1 MYPKNATLHSCAAF
15 EVKPF
20 LVLPMCSLRFV
31 SPLRA
36 RFFESALLAVLWI
49 LSSTN
54 LQAQIPSF
62 PGAVGY
68 GATTTGGWSLTGTNH
83 TGGNLYHVT
92 NLNDSGAG
100 SFRTGVA
107 TGGNI
112 VVFDV
117 GGSIQSLSPVSVASN
132 VSIEGQTAPGGIQ
145 IFGAETSFYGSSNVI
160 CRYVH
165 FRDGTLDPN
174 YPGSN
179 ATNSHTNAVNLG
191 DTHNIIL
198 DHCCFEFAAYNNIDS
213 AGAVDVTMQNCLFAD
228 PIREQQFNLHFETG
242 PVTMIDNLWANS
254 HGRNPL
260 GKGDMQYVNNVVYN
274 YQYAMTTG
282 NSSGDFHWDV
292 VNNYFISGPSTTD
305 ANDCYYQV
313 DSNQSAYAIGNY
325 LDGNNNGQLD
335 GNPANTVNNATV
347 LPNYWFPNA
356 SETIATTSL
365 PTVSAAAAVYDD
377 ISNAGPVPH
386 DQVDEQVVG
395 NVLSF
400 GTQGMLWGNQTSTGL
415 GNDGY
420 GVITSGTALP
430 DSDAS
435 GMPDD
440 WKTAVGISMT
450 NPAAGEVTSPTGYTY
465 LENYLAWKA
474 LPNAWVPKNTAAQ
487 PTSVTINLSQY
498 ADGFG
503 TGATYAVS
511 NPVKGTVMQ
520 SPTQPYMVTF
530 VPASGTSGLGGFNWT
545 VSNSTT
551 AMSSTCG
558 VLVSQSGPAQSVIWK
573 GDGVNNYWDTSNPN
587 WTLATT
593 GSSTAFGSGDPVTF
607 TDTGLVTPAINI
619 DTAVSPGS
627 MTFDNL
633 TKNYVLSGTGAVGGA
648 GTLVV
653 EGGGE
658 GGGGVTLEDSGP
670 NTFSGGSILD
680 SGTLTINN
688 YSALGSGPL
697 TLNGGTLEMSG
708 GLTITNPTNVNSAS
722 TIGIQGAT
730 TYLNGTFSG
739 AGPLTINIGTNGL
752 VCTFEQSWTGF
763 TGTLNI
769 GGTANLRL
777 EGGYG
782 FPNAIVNINGA
793 SNLYATYGSGTVSY
807 NIGALNGGST
817 AAIQGNNSGGTG
829 GTTTTYVIGALN
841 IPSVFAGP
849 ISNSTSLTAITG
861 TGASMLT
868 LSGTSTYTGPTSIYD
883 TLLLTGSLGYT
894 PVTIY
899 SGGTLIADAVVS
911 GTVTLDQGSALYL
924 GNSTTSSVTGTLYTG
939 GIDVNGGAGA
949 TLYYGLS
956 SSPSASSSND
966 TIIVTST
973 SAGALNLAGTVNFN
987 ISLTNGVLGAGNY
1000 PLITGGGLNV
1010 AGLTM
1015 NLLMPI
1021 PAGGVTRQT
1030 FTLGR
1035 PASGTNPGFVQLT
1048 VGGSAGSL
1056 VWTGT
1061 NGATWD
1067 LNTTAD
1073 WSGASP
1079 ATFYD
1084 LDSVTFNDTDTN
1096 GSVSLSGTLDPNV
1109 IYVNNNLTN
1118 YTFGG
1123 AGTIAGSTELIK
1135 SGTASLTVNNPAGNS
1150 FTGPIY
1156 LNAGTLYAVSGLGSG
1171 IIYLDGGTLSLNNG
1185 DFLGNPVVVET
1196 TSTIYSVNG
1205 SNWVANNP
1213 GATLSSTGP
1222 VTLYIGVANGS
1233 AFTVAGNM
1241 DQFQGTFEM
1250 GLSAGLVRLNGD
1262 GSSQAVFDIGAS
1274 SGTLGNRNGGITVN
1288 FGGLEG
1294 GPNTTLEGRQSG
1306 SGATTSTYVVGAL
1319 NENQTFAG
1327 TITNDGDEGGLNLTK
1342 VGTGNWTLSG
1352 TSNFAGDITIVA
1364 GTLTISGSDNN
1375 GGLDFVTDPGAT
1387 FALAGGAINTETVQV
1402 ASGASFTGYGTIDAA
1417 IVNQGTATVTGP
1429 LTINGNFENDGA
1441 LTVTGSGNLVVN
1453 LPTDGSGSFINNG
1466 LLDIMDSP
1474 ETVLPAGYVNNGTI
1488 LNSSLV
1494 KVEQV
1499 SKSGNNFSASIQS
1512 YSGHTYQLQKSP
1524 DLATWQ
1530 NIGAPQSGITG
1541 SVLVLSD
1548 SNASARCN
1556 FYQIALGP

>member
-1 MYPKNATLHSCAAF
+1 MRPTRRQTFFGPYD
-15 EVKPF
+15 
-20 LVLPMCSLRFV
+20 VLSAIFIPICLRFV
-31 SPLRA
+31 
-36 RFFESALLAVLWI
+36 ESAILAVLWV

-54 LQAQIPSF
+54 LQAQIASF

-68 GATTTGGWSLTGTNH
+68 GAATTGGWSLTGTNH
-83 TGGNLYHVT
+83 TGGNVYHVT

-100 SFRTGVA
+100 SFRSGVA

-145 IFGAETSFYGSSNVI
+145 VFGAETSFYGSSNVI
-160 CRYVH
+160 CRYIY

-198 DHCCFEFAAYNNIDS
+198 DHCSFEFAAYNNIDS

-260 GKGDMQYVNNVVYN
+260 GKGDMQFVNNVVYN

-292 VNNYFISGPSTTD
+292 VNNYFISGPSTTN

-325 LDGNNNGQLD
+325 LDGNNNGQLN

-347 LPNYWFPNA
+347 LTNYWFPNA
-356 SETIATTSL
+356 NETIATTSL
-365 PTVSAAAAVYDD
+365 PTVSAAAAVYND

-395 NVLSF
+395 NVLSL

-420 GVITSGTALP
+420 GIITSGTALP
-430 DSDAS
+430 DSDSS

-440 WKTAVGISMT
+440 WKAAVGISMT

-474 LPNAWVPKNTAAQ
+474 QPNAWVQKNTAAQ

-503 TGATYAVS
+503 TSATYAVS
-511 NPVKGTVMQ
+511 NPIKGTVTQ
-520 SPTQPYMVTF
+520 SPSQPYMVTF
-530 VPASGTSGLGGFNWT
+530 TPTSGTSGLGGFNWT
-545 VSNSTT
+545 VSNSIT
-551 AMSSTCG
+551 AMTSTCG
-558 VLVSQSGPAQSVIWK
+558 VLISQSGPAQSVIWK
-573 GDGVNNYWDTSNPN
+573 GDGVSNYWDTGSSD

-593 GSSTAFGSGDPVTF
+593 GSSTAFGNGDPVTF
-607 TDTGLVTPAINI
+607 NDIGSVTPSINI
-619 DTAVSPGS
+619 DAVISPGS
-627 MTFDNL
+627 ITFDNFAN
-633 TKNYVLSGTGAVGGA
+633 NYVLSGTGAMGGT

-653 EGGGE
+653 EGGGT
-658 GGGGVTLEDSGP
+658 VTLEDSGP
-670 NTFSGGSILD
+670 NTFTGGSILN

-688 YSALGSGPL
+688 SAALGSGPL
-697 TLNGGTLEMSG
+697 TLNGGSLEMSG

-722 TIGIQGAT
+722 TIEIQGGT

-739 AGPLTINIGTNGL
+739 AGPLMINVGTNGL
-752 VCTFEQSWTGF
+752 VCTFGQSWTGF

-769 GGTANLRL
+769 GGTANLRI

-782 FPNAIVNINGA
+782 FPNAIVNINGS
-793 SNLYATYGSGTVSY
+793 SNLYTNYGYGVVTY

-817 AAIQGNNSGGTG
+817 AAIQGNDAGGSG
-829 GTTTTYVIGALN
+829 GTTTTYAIGALN

-861 TGASMLT
+861 TGTSMLT
-868 LSGTSTYTGPTSIYD
+868 LSGSSTYTGPTSIYD

-899 SGGTLIADAVVS
+899 SGGILIANAVVS
-911 GTVTLDQGSALYL
+911 GTVTLDQGSAFYL
-924 GNSTTSSVTGTLYTG
+924 RNSINSSIVGTLYTG
-939 GIDVNGGAGA
+939 GIDVNGGTGA
-949 TLYYGLS
+949 ALYYGLS

-966 TIIVTST
+966 TIVVTST
-973 SAGALNLAGTVNFN
+973 GASALSLAGTVNFN
-987 ISLTNGVLGAGNY
+987 ISLINGTLGAGNY

-1015 NLLMPI
+1015 NLQMPI
-1021 PAGGVTRQT
+1021 PAGGVTRQS

-1035 PASGTNPGFVQLT
+1035 PASGANPGFVQLT
-1048 VGGSAGSL
+1048 VAGSAGSL
-1056 VWTGT
+1056 TWTGT
-1061 NGATWD
+1061 NGAAWD

-1084 LDSVTFNDTDTN
+1084 LDSVTFNDMDAK
-1096 GSVSLSGTLDPNV
+1096 GSVSLSSTLDPNV

-1118 YTFGG
+1118 YTFSGTG
-1123 AGTIAGSTELIK
+1123 AIAGNTELIK
-1135 SGTASLTVNNPAGNS
+1135 SGTASLTVNNSTGNT

-1156 LNAGTLYAVSGLGSG
+1156 LNAGTLYAFSELGSG
-1171 IIYLDGGTLSLNNG
+1171 TIYLDGGTLSLNNG
-1185 DFLGNPVVVET
+1185 DFLGNSVVVQT

-1205 SNWVANNP
+1205 SNWVANNA

-1294 GPNTTLEGRQSG
+1294 GPNTTLEGRQGG
-1306 SGATTSTYVVGAL
+1306 SGPTTSTYVVGAL
-1319 NENQTFAG
+1319 NQNQTFAG

-1352 TSNFAGDITIVA
+1352 TSNFTGDITIVA
-1364 GTLTISGSDNN
+1364 GTLTISGSENN
-1375 GGLDFVTDPGAT
+1375 GGLDFVTAAGAT
-1387 FALAGGAINTETVQV
+1387 FALGGGAINTETVQV
-1402 ASGASFTGYGTIDAA
+1402 SSGASFTGYGTIDAA
-1417 IVNQGTATVTGP
+1417 IVNQGVATVTGP
-1429 LTINGNFENDGA
+1429 LTINGNFENDGS
-1441 LTVTGSGNLVVN
+1441 LIVTGSGSLVVN
-1453 LPTDGSGSFINNG
+1453 LPTDGSGSFVNNG

-1474 ETVLPAGYVNNGTI
+1474 QTVLPAGYENNGTI
-1488 LNSSLV
+1488 LTSSLV
-1494 KVEQV
+1494 TVKQF
-1499 SKSGNNFSASIQS
+1499 SKSGTTFFVQIQS
-1512 YSGHTYQLQKSP
+1512 YSGHTYQLQRSTN
-1524 DLATWQ
+1524 LNTWVAV
-1530 NIGAPQSGITG
+1530 GTAQSGVTG
-1541 SVLVLSD
+1541 TTLTLSD
-1548 SNASARCN
+1548 TNAPATGGS
-1556 FYQIALGP
+1556 FYRIAVGP

>member
-1 MYPKNATLHSCAAF
+1 MSPHDQALTPRDPSFPLNSITLFRSSHSHVRKFAVFLILAAWF
-15 EVKPF
+15 AAAC
-20 LVLPMCSLRFV
+20 LH
-31 SPLRA
+31 
-36 RFFESALLAVLWI
+36 
-49 LSSTN
+49 
-54 LQAQIPSF
+54 AQTPIASF

-68 GATTTGGWSLTGTNH
+68 GAATTGGWSLTGTNH
-83 TGGNLYHVT
+83 TGGNVYHVT

-100 SFRTGVA
+100 SFRNGVS

-117 GGSIQSLSPVSVASN
+117 GGSIQSLSPVTVASN

-174 YPGSN
+174 YPGSS

-213 AGAVDVTMQNCLFAD
+213 AGAMDVTMQNCLFAD

-292 VNNYFISGPSTTD
+292 VNNYFISGPSTTN

-325 LDGNNNGQLD
+325 LDGNNNGHLD
-335 GNPANTVNNATV
+335 GNAANTVNNATV
-347 LPNYWFPNA
+347 LTNDWFPNA
-356 SETIATTSL
+356 NETIATTSL
-365 PTVSAAAAVYDD
+365 PTVSAAAAFYDD

-395 NVLSF
+395 NILSI
-400 GTQGMLWGNQTSTGL
+400 GTQGMLWGNQTATGL
-415 GNDGY
+415 GNGGY
-420 GVITSGTALP
+420 GVIVSGTALP

-440 WKTAVGISMT
+440 WKAAIGLSMT
-450 NPAAGEVTSPTGYTY
+450 NPAVGGATSSTGYTN

-474 LPNAWVPKNTAAQ
+474 VPNAWVQKNTAAQ

-511 NPVKGTVMQ
+511 NPVKGTVTQ

-530 VPASGTSGLGGFNWT
+530 VPTSGTTGLGGFNWT

-551 AMSSTCG
+551 TMSSTCG
-558 VLVSQSGPAQSVIWK
+558 VLISQSGPAQSVIWK
-573 GDGVNNYWDTSNPN
+573 GNGVNNYWDTSSSN
-587 WTLATT
+587 WTLAAS
-593 GSSTAFGSGDPVTF
+593 GSSTSFGSSDPTTF
-607 TDTGLVTPAINI
+607 NDTGSVTPAINV

-627 MTFDNL
+627 MTFNNL
-633 TKNYVLSGTGAVGGA
+633 ATNYVLSGTGAIGGT

-653 EGGGE
+653 EGGV
-658 GGGGVTLEDSGP
+658 GVTLEDSGP
-670 NTFSGGSILD
+670 NTFTGGSILD

-688 YSALGSGPL
+688 SAALGSGPI

-708 GLTITNPTNVNSAS
+708 GLTITDPTNVNSAS
-722 TIGIQGAT
+722 IIGIQGGA

-752 VCTFEQSWTGF
+752 VCTFDQSWTAF
-763 TGTLNI
+763 TGTLNV
-769 GGTANLRL
+769 GGTANLRM

-782 FPNAIVNINGA
+782 FPNAMMNINGA
-793 SNLYATYGSGTVSY
+793 SNLYANYGYGTITYD
-807 NIGALNGGST
+807 IGALNGGSM
-817 AAIQGNNSGGTG
+817 AAIQGNDAGGTG
-829 GTTTTYVIGALN
+829 GTTTTYAIGALN
-841 IPSVFAGP
+841 APSVFAGP

-861 TGASMLT
+861 TGTSTLT
-868 LSGTSTYTGPTSIYD
+868 LSGSSTYTGPTSIYD
-883 TLLLTGSLGYT
+883 TLFLTGSLGYT

-899 SGGTLIADAVVS
+899 SGGILIASAVVS
-911 GTVTLDQGSALYL
+911 GTVTLDQGSVLYL
-924 GNSTTSSVTGTLYTG
+924 GTSTTSSIVGTLYTG
-939 GIDVNGGAGA
+939 GIDVNGGTGA

-956 SSPSASSSND
+956 SSPLATGSND

-973 SAGALNLAGTVNFN
+973 GAGALSIAGTVNFN
-987 ISLTNGVLGAGNY
+987 ISLTNGVLGAGIY

-1015 NLLMPI
+1015 KLLMPI

-1035 PASGTNPGFVQLT
+1035 PASGSNPGFVQLT

-1056 VWTGT
+1056 IWTGT

-1067 LNTTAD
+1067 MDATAD

-1079 ATFYD
+1079 DTFYD

-1109 IYVNNNLTN
+1109 VYVTNNITN

-1123 AGTIAGSTELIK
+1123 AGTIAGNSELIK
-1135 SGTASLTVNNPAGNS
+1135 SGTASLTVNNPAGNT

-1156 LNAGTLYAVSGLGSG
+1156 LDAGTLYAFSGLGSG

-1250 GLSAGLVRLNGD
+1250 GASAGLVRLNGD
-1262 GSSQAVFDIGAS
+1262 GSSQAVFDVGTS

-1294 GPNTTLEGRQSG
+1294 GPSTTVEGRQSG
-1306 SGATTSTYVVGAL
+1306 SGPTTSTYVVGAL

-1327 TITNDGDEGGLNLTK
+1327 TITNGGDEGGLNLTK

-1375 GGLDFVTDPGAT
+1375 GGLDFVTDAGASLV
-1387 FALAGGAINTETVQV
+1387 LAGGTINTETVQV
-1402 ASGASFTGYGTIDAA
+1402 FSGASFTGYGTIEAA
-1417 IVNQGTATVTGP
+1417 IVNQGIATVTGP
-1429 LTINGNFENDGA
+1429 LTINGNFENDGT
-1441 LTVTGSGNLVVN
+1441 LTVTGSGNLAVD
-1453 LPTDGSGSFINNG
+1453 LPTDGSGSFVNNG

-1474 ETVLPAGYVNNGTI
+1474 QTTLPSGYVNNGTI
-1488 LNSSLV
+1488 LNSALV
-1494 KVEQV
+1494 TVKQF
-1499 SKSGNNFSASIQS
+1499 SRSGTTFSVQIQS
-1512 YSGHTYQLQKSP
+1512 YSGHIYQLQRST
-1524 DLATWQ
+1524 DLNRWVTVGTARSGAT
-1530 NIGAPQSGITG
+1530 GTA
-1541 SVLVLSD
+1541 LMLSD
-1548 SNASARCN
+1548 TNAPATGGS
-1556 FYQIALGP
+1556 FYRIAVGP